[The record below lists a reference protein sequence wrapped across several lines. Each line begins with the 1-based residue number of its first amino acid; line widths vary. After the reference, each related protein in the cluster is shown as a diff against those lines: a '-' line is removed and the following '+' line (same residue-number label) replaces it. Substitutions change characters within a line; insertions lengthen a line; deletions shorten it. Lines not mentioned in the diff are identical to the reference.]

1 MIKLTNLLKEI
12 TLKPVGRKITAYFDR
27 DNLDPTRYS
36 PYGSIN
42 PKTDPIIGEFV
53 KEYQSEYLLDKEIQ
67 KVMAVMPR
75 TVKAGLGV
83 RIDDWVFGW
92 GSRHDTRDK
101 LIEFLKK
108 RGIQA
113 FGGVYDGDLVV
124 WIPEANVNVTRQ
136 D

>member
-12 TLKPVGRKITAYFDR
+12 TIQKPSNKITAYFER
-27 DNLDPTRYS
+27 DGIDPTRYS
-36 PYGSIN
+36 SYGSIN
-42 PKTDPIIGEFV
+42 PKTDSIIGEFV

-75 TVKAGLGV
+75 TVKAGLGISV
-83 RIDDWVFGW
+83 NDWTFGW
-92 GSRHDTRDK
+92 GGKHNTRDK

-113 FGGVYDGDLVV
+113 FGGMYDGDLVV
-124 WIPEANVNVTRQ
+124 WIPEANVNITRQ